1 VRSMLW
7 KETAAVRALGLRIPV
22 LLFIGPR
29 VLELDDEGAAVGVPL
44 GWRTRNHVG
53 SMYVG
58 VMAAAADLASG
69 MNAFSLIRSRYRQVV
84 PVFKYASMEFLKRA
98 DGDTVFRTQDGR
110 RIAEA
115 MAETERTG
123 ERVTLPV
130 QVVATVPEKY
140 GDEVVARFTMGL
152 SLKKRRC

>member
-1 VRSMLW
+1 MLW
-7 KETAAVRALGLRIPV
+7 KETAAVRALGLRIPL

-84 PVFKYASMEFLKRA
+84 PVFKYANMEFLKRA
-98 DGDTVFRTQDGR
+98 DGDTVFRTREGR

-140 GDEVVARFTMGL
+140 GDEIVARFTMGL
-152 SLKKRRC
+152 SLKKRK